1 MIQSTS
7 TVDTYLFRVSR
18 LSYVRTRLL
27 GLLWLGGFFS
37 CACLALLLSAW
48 LLPTYDH
55 TFTLYLK
62 WQDALVALLW
72 AIALFS
78 LIGCVFSLRFLY
90 ALYIGYTRGMFTL
103 VKDKQLA
110 VRDLSP
116 ENIVSGFW
124 MMHASFWCC
133 VTVLVG
139 LLPAMLLAWTVSI
152 ANPILMVL
160 ATGGIIVLGVAG
172 LVLSITFGSFVV
184 IGCFGAI
191 TFCRNLGAE
200 RTYAL
205 NDHTI
210 LRLDGT
216 ILTIIYPGKPESMV
230 DLASLDTVDQQY
242 LLALLDGR
250 LDIQHPREELEAEVP
265 IAVGYDA
272 VPV

>member
-1 MIQSTS
+1 MIQS
-7 TVDTYLFRVSR
+7 TVDTYLFRVYR
-18 LSYVRTRLL
+18 PSYVRTRLL

-62 WQDALVALLW
+62 WQDALAAFFW

-78 LIGCVFSLRFLY
+78 LIVCVFALRFLY
-90 ALYIGYTRGMFTL
+90 ALHIGYTRGMLTL
-103 VKDKQLA
+103 VKDKCLT

-116 ENIVSGFW
+116 ENIISGFW
-124 MMHASFWCC
+124 MMHASFWCG

-139 LLPAMLLAWTVSI
+139 LLPAMLLGWTVSI
-152 ANPILMVL
+152 ADPILMVL
-160 ATGGIIVLGVAG
+160 ATGGIILLGIAG
-172 LVLSITFGSFVV
+172 LVLSITFCSFIV

-191 TFCRNLGAE
+191 SFCRNLGCE

-205 NDHTI
+205 NEHTI
-210 LRLDGT
+210 LRLDGA

-230 DLASLDTVDQQY
+230 DLASLDPADQLC
-242 LLALLDGR
+242 LLTLLHGR
-250 LDIQHPREELEAEVP
+250 LDIQRSREEQEAEVP
-265 IAVGYDA
+265 IAAGYDA

>member
-1 MIQSTS
+1 MIQS

-18 LSYVRTRLL
+18 PSYVRTRLL
-27 GLLWLGGFFS
+27 GFLWLGGFFS

-62 WQDALVALLW
+62 WQDALVAFLW
-72 AIALFS
+72 SIALFS
-78 LIGCVFSLRFLY
+78 LIGCAFVLRFLY
-90 ALYIGYTRGMFTL
+90 ALHIGYTRAMLTL
-103 VKDKQLA
+103 VKDKHLT

-116 ENIVSGFW
+116 ANIISGFW
-124 MMHASFWCC
+124 MMHATFWCA

-139 LLPAMLLAWTVSI
+139 LLPAMLLGWTVSI
-152 ANPILMVL
+152 ANPFLMLL
-160 ATGGIIVLGVAG
+160 ATGVLILLTIAG
-172 LVLSITFGSFVV
+172 LVLSITFGSIVV

-191 TFCRNLGAE
+191 PFCRNLGAE
-200 RTYAL
+200 RRYSL

-216 ILTIIYPGKPESMV
+216 VLTIIYPGKPETMV
-230 DLASLDTVDQQY
+230 DLASLDSSDQHC

-250 LDIQHPREELEAEVP
+250 LDIQHPREETEAEVP
-265 IAVGYDA
+265 IAAGYDA
-272 VPV
+272 VLV

>member
-1 MIQSTS
+1 MIQS
-7 TVDTYLFRVSR
+7 TVDTYLFRVGR
-18 LSYVRTRLL
+18 PSYVRTRLL

-48 LLPTYDH
+48 LLATYDH
-55 TFTLYLK
+55 TFTFYLK
-62 WQDALVALLW
+62 WQDALVAFLW

-78 LIGCVFSLRFLY
+78 LIGCVFALRFLF
-90 ALYIGYTRGMFTL
+90 ALHIGYTRGMLTL
-103 VKDKQLA
+103 VKDKHLA

-116 ENIVSGFW
+116 ENMVSGFW

-139 LLPAMLLAWTVSI
+139 LLPAMLLGWTISI

-160 ATGGIIVLGVAG
+160 ATGVLILLGIAG

-200 RTYAL
+200 RTYSL
-205 NDHTI
+205 NDHTV

-216 ILTIIYPGKPESMV
+216 ILTIIYPGKPESMI
-230 DLASLDTVDQQY
+230 DLASLDPSDQRC

-250 LDIQHPREELEAEVP
+250 LDIQHPREESEAEVP
-265 IAVGYDA
+265 IAAGYDA
-272 VPV
+272 VLV